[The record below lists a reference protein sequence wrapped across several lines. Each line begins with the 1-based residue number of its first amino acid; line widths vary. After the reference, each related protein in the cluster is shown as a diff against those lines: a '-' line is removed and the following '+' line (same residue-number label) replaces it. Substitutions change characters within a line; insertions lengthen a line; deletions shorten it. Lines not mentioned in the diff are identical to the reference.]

1 MRALR
6 VGGPL
11 VVAAALLLWA
21 APRGVAQD
29 EAEVLA
35 LRIVSMKASGK
46 REGDVEPRSDEKV
59 RAYLPVLKPLGYD
72 YYRGANA
79 HLQRAGQGKTA
90 RFTEN
95 LPLQFQAQA
104 SWKRT
109 GKDAL
114 ELVVVLDRPDRK
126 GKLNQVLKATVQ
138 TRDGQHFVI
147 RVTGAYPD
155 GDLVLLM
162 TAQGE
167 SP

>member
-1 MRALR
+1 M
-6 VGGPL
+6 
-11 VVAAALLLWA
+11 AAALLLWA

-46 REGDVEPRSDEKV
+46 QEGNVEPRSDEKV

-79 HLQRAGQGKTA
+79 HIERAGAGKSL
-90 RFTEN
+90 RFTEH
-95 LPLQFQAQA
+95 LPLQFQAEA
-104 SWKRT
+104 TWKRT
-109 GKDAL
+109 GKDSL
-114 ELVVVLDRPDRK
+114 ELLVELERPDRK
-126 GKLNQVLKATVQ
+126 GKLEPVLKAKVR
-138 TRDGQHFVI
+138 TRDGQHFVV

-155 GDLVLLM
+155 GDLLLLM

-167 SP
+167 AP